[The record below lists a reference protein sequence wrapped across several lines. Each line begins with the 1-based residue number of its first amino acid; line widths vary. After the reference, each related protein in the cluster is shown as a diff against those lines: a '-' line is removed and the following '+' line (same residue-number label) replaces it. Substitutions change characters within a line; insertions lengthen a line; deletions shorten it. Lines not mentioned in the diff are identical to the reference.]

1 MPQVFK
7 KIIGDFFIVVFG
19 IAMVYAL
26 MYIMAF

>member
-7 KIIGDFFIVVFG
+7 KIIGNFFVVVFG
-19 IAMVYAL
+19 IVMVYAL

>member
-7 KIIGDFFIVVFG
+7 KIIGNFFIIVFG
-19 IAMVYAL
+19 IVMVYAL

>member
-7 KIIGDFFIVVFG
+7 KIIGNFFIVVFG
-19 IAMVYAL
+19 IVMVYAL